1 MTTLTREDLIAAL
14 LRQIDERIVMQ
25 DDSYG
30 DKIKLAADTLSS
42 YSTPMLI
49 ELHMSIVSGDERR
62 ANYIHAC
69 YGKSEGWLRTYL
81 MLTYEHGE
89 LFSGDRLNEG
99 FKSHGATNSLALYP
113 TLQFEDTTSYYS
125 KALALTGVVSNI
137 QYRLT
142 ENEGHYG
149 HYKKNAKPR
158 LLTYSMD
165 PEDEHDIDR
174 IVRLTS
180 DDLVELLMSRPEDWE
195 LISDIVTERNT
206 DDVGLILSVLDG
218 TDARPLAKGIL

>member
-1 MTTLTREDLIAAL
+1 MTTLTRADLIAAL
-14 LRQIDERIVMQ
+14 LQRIDERIVMQ
-25 DDSYG
+25 DDTYA
-30 DKIKLAADTLSS
+30 DKIKLAAETLNS

-49 ELHMSIVSGDERR
+49 ELHMSMTSGDDRSG
-62 ANYIHAC
+62 NLMHAC

-81 MLTYEHGE
+81 MLTYEHSE
-89 LFSGDRLNEG
+89 LFKGDRLNEG
-99 FKSHGATNSLALYP
+99 FKSNGATNSLALYP
-113 TLQFEDTTSYYS
+113 TLQFEDTPGYYL

-142 ENEGHYG
+142 DNEGHYG
-149 HYKKNAKPR
+149 HYKLNAKPR

-165 PEDEHDIDR
+165 PEDEHNIDR

-180 DDLVELLMSRPEDWE
+180 DALVDLIMSRPEDWE

-206 DDVGLILSVLDG
+206 DDVDLILSVLDG
-218 TDARPLAKGIL
+218 TESRPMARGIL